1 MNQIDLETF
10 ATAYGDG
17 GYVLDVREPGEYVS
31 GHVPGAV
38 LMPMHTIA
46 TRVAELPTDRRI
58 HVICASGNRSLSVTD
73 ALLRA
78 GYDAV
83 SVNGGTSAWRM
94 SGRPVATG
102 MTAR

>member
-1 MNQIDLETF
+1 M
-10 ATAYGDG
+10 
-17 GYVLDVREPGEYVS
+17 LDVREPGEYVS

-38 LMPMHTIA
+38 LMPMHTIV
-46 TRVAELPTDRRI
+46 TRVAEAADRYRRI

-94 SGRPVATG
+94 SGRPVVTG